1 MDENTMN
8 RPRVSSIALIKPYAT
23 DDDVFG
29 YNSIEDDIRKPS
41 AAVKML
47 YHQKSQFA

>member
-1 MDENTMN
+1 MN
-8 RPRVSSIALIKPYAT
+8 RPRVSSIVLIRPYAT
-23 DDDVFG
+23 DDAVFR
-29 YNSIEDDIRKPS
+29 YNSIGDDIQKPS